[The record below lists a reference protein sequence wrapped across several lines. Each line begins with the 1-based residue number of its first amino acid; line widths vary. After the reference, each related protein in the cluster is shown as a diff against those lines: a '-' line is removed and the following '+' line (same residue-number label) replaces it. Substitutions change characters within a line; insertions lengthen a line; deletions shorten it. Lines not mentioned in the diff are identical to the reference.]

1 MSDGLSMSD
10 GKEEREERKAR
21 LEQEKQKDLEDRIER
36 GDVDEWEPERE
47 DS

>member
-1 MSDGLSMSD
+1 MSD